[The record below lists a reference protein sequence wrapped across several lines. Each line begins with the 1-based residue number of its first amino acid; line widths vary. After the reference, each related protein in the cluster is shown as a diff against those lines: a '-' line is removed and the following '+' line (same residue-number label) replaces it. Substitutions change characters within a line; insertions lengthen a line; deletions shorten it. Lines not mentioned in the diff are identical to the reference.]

1 MNLFSKKQFKK
12 CYLILALLL
21 TASISS
27 IAQKSGYLQITGKI
41 RKDNK
46 PESGV
51 SIQIVAPGAASQTVA
66 SKDNGN
72 FTFNLDLQKNYSIKF
87 MKNGLVTFIFPFCC
101 STNCFTMASPSPVP
115 P

>member
-1 MNLFSKKQFKK
+1 MLFDTGSPFNSFYQFNS
-12 CYLILALLL
+12 
-21 TASISS
+21 T
-27 IAQKSGYLQITGKI
+27 KSGYLQITGKI

-87 MKNGLVTFIFPFCC
+87 MKNGLVTRLLNSIQL
-101 STNCFTMASPSPVP
+101 SPVINWILFFRKNLILISSQI
-115 P
+115 